1 MSELSGSYG
10 KSPSKLPGESQ
21 TLRNASKI
29 RRCLLKHSNP
39 ENHRALLIAP
49 LFVLNQFQIRE
60 ESRCAAGRAR
70 ENEGERVSSGERPI
84 LHLSIPVNQ
93 PHSTPVL
100 LLLLEL
106 SSAAQFSEKFSSRSA
121 PFVLPCLVM
130 HSLLL
135 WGRNGALARVAVVDT
150 GEGRQDSEGGRRGC
164 KWYITQL
171 TTIPINIF
179 QGQDNKCAPPPPP
192 PLFPLSHSVSQV
204 SQVMPHLVPLVLA
217 TPDSLSIP
225 LLIPGHWTQAKQRHS
240 FFFNDVRGDLELY

>member
-29 RRCLLKHSNP
+29 RRCLLKHSDP

-60 ESRCAAGRAR
+60 ESRCAGKPR
-70 ENEGERVSSGERPI
+70 ENEGERASSGERPI

-100 LLLLEL
+100 LLEL
-106 SSAAQFSEKFSSRSA
+106 SSAAAQHSEKFSSRSP

-135 WGRNGALARVAVVDT
+135 
-150 GEGRQDSEGGRRGC
+150 
-164 KWYITQL
+164 
-171 TTIPINIF
+171 
-179 QGQDNKCAPPPPP
+179 
-192 PLFPLSHSVSQV
+192 
-204 SQVMPHLVPLVLA
+204 
-217 TPDSLSIP
+217 
-225 LLIPGHWTQAKQRHS
+225 
-240 FFFNDVRGDLELY
+240 